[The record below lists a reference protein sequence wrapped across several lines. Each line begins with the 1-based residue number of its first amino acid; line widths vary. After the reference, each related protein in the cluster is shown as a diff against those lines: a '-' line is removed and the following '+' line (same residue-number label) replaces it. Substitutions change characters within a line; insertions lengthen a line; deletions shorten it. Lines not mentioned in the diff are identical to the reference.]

1 MKINCILQLIYCYLK
16 ALHFRRKGKVFLK
29 KKVILCATVCAL
41 VLAMGVGCS
50 QQSSSS
56 QSDTNTSNVQ
66 SETGSHTQ
74 NTDVPVSSG
83 QTESTT
89 ASDSKN
95 VTATLYI
102 GANGQFKEYPYTFS
116 EDPTPA
122 LLIQAIADTTGWNL
136 TLADITTSGKGGITV
151 SFAKE
156 CALFTGPPE
165 QQKDEF
171 HMYDAEQL
179 DRTILD
185 SIQKT
190 LQNNTIDS
198 NLGDPTGLNVYYC
211 MEGDKA
217 LELTDLN
224 ITFPME
230 QPYSSDMWD
239 YLSREPGKG

>member
-1 MKINCILQLIYCYLK
+1 MKK
-16 ALHFRRKGKVFLK
+16 KVFLC
-29 KKVILCATVCAL
+29 VAVCAL

-56 QSDTNTSNVQ
+56 ESGINSNISTVQ

-74 NTDVPVSSG
+74 NTDIPASSN
-83 QTESTT
+83 QSESNT

-102 GANGQFKEYPYTFS
+102 GENGQFKEYPYVFS
-116 EDPTPA
+116 EKPTPDQ
-122 LLIQAIADTTGWNL
+122 LIQAIADTTGWNL
-136 TLADITTSGKGGITV
+136 TLADITTSGKGGVAI
-151 SFAKE
+151 SFTKE
-156 CALFTGPPE
+156 CVLFTGLPQ
-165 QQKDEF
+165 QQKEEF

-190 LQNNTIDS
+190 LQNNMIDFS
-198 NLGDPTGLNVYYC
+198 LGDPSNLDIYYC
-211 MEGDKA
+211 MEGNKA
-217 LELTDLN
+217 LELTNLN

-239 YLSREPGKG
+239 YLSREPSKG